1 MSIRRIVLGLALALT
16 PAAAAAQTPATP
28 EPIPTA
34 GPATP
39 AGTTGLA
46 VRPGV
51 EIFGQYAL
59 RLVDGSA
66 GDTAWF
72 HAFELPRAH
81 ASLGASYGPAQARFV
96 LEAVRSAS
104 EGALLGV
111 AGDSLVLRVREA
123 WAGAALTRWIELR
136 VGVVPTLTI
145 PEIEGTW
152 RLRAVA
158 PTPLE
163 VTGLGAPADLGVTLR
178 ARLPADLGWAAV
190 GVYNGE
196 GYTNRELN
204 RGKNL
209 EAAFAVHVPRGP
221 LRRLTLLGSYVFG
234 SSGTGLSR
242 ADRLTGALLWQ
253 GDRVR
258 GGVSLTA
265 GWGVDDDGA
274 RRSLLVE
281 GFARVEPIAR
291 LIVGLR
297 ASWWQRD
304 DRAADDQVLTL
315 LGSVGWRVFDPL
327 EVHLALSRQTAG
339 ERTRAAL
346 PGIENTELRA
356 VTRVVF

>member
-1 MSIRRIVLGLALALT
+1 MSIRRTALALALALT
-16 PAAAAAQTPATP
+16 PATAVAQTPAPP

-34 GPATP
+34 GPSTS

-46 VRPGV
+46 VRPGLEV
-51 EIFGQYAL
+51 FGQYAL

-66 GDTAWF
+66 GDAAWF

-81 ASLGASYGPAQARFV
+81 ASIGAGYGPAQGRFV
-96 LEAVRSAS
+96 LEAVRSAA

-123 WAGAALTRWIELR
+123 WAGAAITRWIELR
-136 VGVVPTLTI
+136 AGVVPTLTI

-163 VTGLGAPADLGVTLR
+163 VTGLGAPADLGVTVR
-178 ARLPADLGWAAV
+178 ARLPADVGWVAV
-190 GVYNGE
+190 GAYNGE

-204 RGKNL
+204 RGKSL
-209 EAAFAVHVPRGP
+209 EAAFAAHLPRGA
-221 LRRLTLLGSYVFG
+221 LRPLTLFGSYVLG

-258 GGVSLTA
+258 AGVSVTR

-274 RRSLLVE
+274 RGALLVE
-281 GFARVEPIAR
+281 GFARIEPVAR
-291 LIVGLR
+291 FIVGLR
-297 ASWWQRD
+297 ATWWQRD
-304 DRAADDQVLTL
+304 DRVDDDQVLTL
-315 LGSVGWRVFDPL
+315 LGSVGWRLFEQL
-327 EVHLALSRQTAG
+327 ELHVAASRQTASA
-339 ERTRAAL
+339 RTLGAL